1 MNISW
6 TLKSRALSLFD
17 LIGRDA
23 LYFTQKY
30 ITKRS
35 AVEITTIPR
44 PWKFHKEN
52 IEAYRPRSLIE
63 FGAGKALGQ
72 NLYLSRPGLRQQ
84 LVDLN
89 PMLDLSLV
97 NDAIALLTA
106 QAALKS
112 SNPVHSLE
120 DLKLHY
126 GISYDAPI
134 DMAATDFADS
144 SFDICISTNTLEHIP
159 VTALEAIMREL
170 RRVLKPGGVISAQI
184 DYSDH
189 YAHTDHSI
197 TKLNFLRFSEPQWK
211 KHNHR
216 FFFQNRL
223 RHNHY
228 RRIFAEAGF
237 EILQAQAIKPSKTI
251 PQDLISEQLT
261 GDDSDYCTAGLWLLR
276 NA

>member
-30 ITKRS
+30 VTKRS
-35 AVEITTIPR
+35 AVDIPEIPR
-44 PWKFHKEN
+44 PWKFHRDN
-52 IEAYRPRSLIE
+52 IASCNPQSLIE
-63 FGAGKALGQ
+63 FGAGKTLGQ
-72 NLYLSRPGLRQQ
+72 NLYLSKPGLRQQ

-97 NDAIALLTA
+97 NDAIALLA
-106 QAALKS
+106 DQNALQTSK
-112 SNPVHSLE
+112 PVHSRD

-126 GISYDAPI
+126 GISYDAPV
-134 DMAATDFADS
+134 DMSATDFADA

-159 VTALEAIMREL
+159 VRSLEAIMREL
-170 RRVLKPGGVISAQI
+170 RRVLKPGGVVSAQI

-189 YAHTDHSI
+189 YAHTDRSI
-197 TKLNFLRFSEPQWK
+197 TKLNFLRFSEPQWV
-211 KHNHR
+211 KHNHK

-251 PQDLISEQLT
+251 PPDLISDNLT
-261 GDDSDYCTAGLWLLR
+261 GDESDYCTAGLWLLR
-276 NA
+276 KL